1 MNVQIVYRHYKPLHD
16 LYRSF
21 LIEPPPQV
29 SFAIPRTM
37 RATRRLYPLYL
48 AFGDWTPVR
57 SVIAAAQDVLFAR
70 AGAPERADLFHYI
83 QMVPRREP
91 QRPYVVDFEHAA
103 ALANFVRL
111 DKSARTRIEN
121 FLLHRNCRRIMPLTR
136 AAEQSLFTLF
146 PNLPHEARGK
156 IEVIYPALPN
166 HTKRVKDDADP
177 PGAVQGNG
185 GPKFLFVGNDVYRK
199 GLHELMRAFRQI
211 EDRHPEAELHVVSDA
226 PKELKGEYASAK
238 IRHYDPVYSFDE
250 MIDRFYLTCDAL
262 VLPTHCDTFGMVI
275 LNALSCGKP
284 VVTTNQ
290 FAARELV
297 REGQNGLIVCSRRL
311 LLNETCAPDR
321 STTRAF
327 VTREADPLLVDE
339 LIEALECL
347 CADRARLVRMSREAV
362 KDFEPGGKFS
372 IGERNKRLSRAYAD
386 CCAP

>member
-1 MNVQIVYRHYKPLHD
+1 
-16 LYRSF
+16 
-21 LIEPPPQV
+21 
-29 SFAIPRTM
+29 
-37 RATRRLYPLYL
+37 
-48 AFGDWTPVR
+48 
-57 SVIAAAQDVLFAR
+57 
-70 AGAPERADLFHYI
+70 
-83 QMVPRREP
+83 
-91 QRPYVVDFEHAA
+91 
-103 ALANFVRL
+103 
-111 DKSARTRIEN
+111 
-121 FLLHRNCRRIMPLTR
+121 
-136 AAEQSLFTLF
+136 
-146 PNLPHEARGK
+146 
-156 IEVIYPALPN
+156 
-166 HTKRVKDDADP
+166 
-177 PGAVQGNG
+177 
-185 GPKFLFVGNDVYRK
+185 
-199 GLHELMRAFRQI
+199 
-211 EDRHPEAELHVVSDA
+211 
-226 PKELKGEYASAK
+226 
-238 IRHYDPVYSFDE
+238 
-250 MIDRFYLTCDAL
+250 
-262 VLPTHCDTFGMVI
+262 MVI